1 MFILTGTIQGRYFLM
16 KRSRNCDFYID
27 VTIDRVHH
35 DYGSKRFE
43 RQRAWREVADLE
55 R

>member
-1 MFILTGTIQGRYFLM
+1 MTKHRFNL
-16 KRSRNCDFYID
+16 D
-27 VTIDRVHH
+27 VTVALAHD

-43 RQRAWREVADLE
+43 GQRAWREVADPE

>member
-1 MFILTGTIQGRYFLM
+1 MKAVIQLSFFLDPTND
-16 KRSRNCDFYID
+16 SAHD
-27 VTIDRVHH
+27 

-43 RQRAWREVADLE
+43 GQRAWREVADLE

>member
-1 MFILTGTIQGRYFLM
+1 MEYSLFSLDCNVVRAH
-16 KRSRNCDFYID
+16 D
-27 VTIDRVHH
+27 

-43 RQRAWREVADLE
+43 GQRAWREVADLE